1 MESGIIIYL
10 LKLFHKVSQRS
21 ETLAISQGPRPRK
34 RLRHKA
40 ASLFI
45 AFPFALIQPLW
56 LVTVQSLKQ
65 FRYLA

>member
-1 MESGIIIYL
+1 MIIYL
-10 LKLFHKVSQRS
+10 LKLFHKVSHRS
-21 ETLAISQGPRPRK
+21 ETLATAQRPRPRK
-34 RLRHKA
+34 RLLHKT